1 MGTDK
6 LNMPRHFYTLPFRY
20 GMRASL
26 VGVVQGKHGV
36 TGRLCTA
43 TNREGNGCWYY
54 LDRLLTA
61 SITNIT
67 NSKHNYGRLLET
79 LTIKEGGP
87 DLEEGAD
94 GAGGGR
100 WGGVC

>member
-1 MGTDK
+1 M
-6 LNMPRHFYTLPFRY
+6 
-20 GMRASL
+20 
-26 VGVVQGKHGV
+26 QGKHGV

-79 LTIKEGGP
+79 LTIKG
-87 DLEEGAD
+87 
-94 GAGGGR
+94 GGGR
-100 WGGVC
+100 FIPGAPPPRKRENKNKL